1 MAEENPYLQQ
11 IAKNSGLPEKTV
23 DTDNPYILQAQKN
36 AGKPLEYKETP
47 DKFMSGLEQAA
58 GTINVT
64 NKYQDSLANYAKYDV
79 GLSPFGEDWNEIRAN
94 NQGVGEKIGRG
105 LLKMGATMSGAIA
118 ENTIGVF
125 SGLASMATGGT
136 YADNAVGRSVD
147 EMNEWMAEN
156 LPHYYTQK
164 EQDPD
169 RSMLAA
175 LGTANFWTDKFANGL
190 GYSLGSL
197 ATVWATGGTGLIGR
211 AVGLA
216 GKGIATFGEAAA
228 VGKIATTGD
237 KLKKIY
243 EASKMIK
250 TGAKLSDDVTKAAKI
265 ARGLNAAK
273 HLEVGA
279 MMSLA
284 ESSVEAREK
293 SKEFIRE
300 QFAAWEEANPGKSA
314 QQDMTAEERQAIL
327 DSARAVENTAFGLNM
342 AILMPTN
349 LFTFGSMIG
358 GSKKLAGIPVGESLT
373 DDIIKQGDKYVLKTP
388 STSFGKTLQKVN
400 KFTSPI
406 YKNSLNEAF
415 QEGAQYA
422 IGVGASE
429 YFKNK
434 FDTGSGDF
442 AGALMKGMSET
453 FGSADGRESMLLGA
467 LIGGGMGAVSTSV
480 GAEASRRKTV
490 AANTEAL
497 LNIKNSATFTNL
509 TANAEQNDE
518 ILRTITG
525 ITAANQMGNYKVANE
540 LRKQLIAQRAAKFQ
554 ALDAEDLALEEFDD
568 LEKMSEEEFM
578 KRTGYDT
585 TKTEDGKL
593 KTLFS
598 EQSGGKSHVQVV
610 QELKEQYKKAAQLNR
625 DLDDIIQRVNPIK
638 TGLPGL
644 FQSKEQKQAD
654 ATQRLYNQRLKAIMM
669 QHMVGIDTRDEEID
683 ASINEL
689 RKLSPEGPDSFA
701 NISKDDILALVKKN
715 KITMSSSGEIQFPK
729 SVVST
734 TITDTDTEEEKAK
747 KKAEAQTSEG
757 KREKKEEEEDNKVL
771 SKLEKALIYAE
782 NLNPI
787 AKMKFENELA
797 NLFTGLR
804 MREESIAAFEELMT
818 SPEKRDLAILAKQ
831 SAKIEAKIANDNKEA
846 SIVIDEARSTA
857 DLDALI
863 NTDTLSPELKER
875 LLKKY
880 KELEEVEDKYAE
892 DFNILTDEHLKDL
905 MLGIDEIKDSDPQK
919 AVALMKVVAARAG
932 ETKAQKEARVAA
944 NDKQKEAQAAAEASV
959 AGLGTSQANTP
970 NAKQYVNK
978 IRVTTSDNRNL
989 IINGVPYRN
998 DNINIMDALEL
1009 DMVAMSEDGQIPVIA
1024 VNLTNKAGQKV
1035 RFAAEQDPILAQE
1048 LAEVIMTGYISEGT
1062 ADTVDMTREE
1072 AEDKANNILKLSK
1085 KKENALE
1092 TQITI
1097 KKEDR
1102 PESSVY
1108 DFGIKELQ
1116 RFLDGL
1122 FQAKKLLE
1130 DAYKRDGQP
1139 DSVVQGLESYQSLVQ
1154 MLETYTKKL
1163 EQLQQDYRDVMGMPS
1178 QVDPSITPA
1187 ELNNQDS
1194 IEVNNEVNRLKSM
1207 SQNLDVKIAAL
1218 RNLIQGIDTA
1228 APVSDKK
1235 AQIDDIERRRQEDLN
1250 KFGSTSWGSDLKQ
1263 PFLEKFGVEVNG
1275 WGSDTTE
1282 TFNGPNPN
1290 NDRFTVFDLRQIINA
1305 KYDAELAALGQPSAP
1320 SGVAQEELAKL
1331 QESLNLAIE
1340 EQSQLQSQINKL
1352 EEEDES
1358 RKSSESSK
1366 EVQTPEGAEGPVAE
1380 QGDTPAAE
1388 GDVQV
1393 PPSEELD
1400 INAEEETGEMIFGSD
1415 AFSSVDLF
1423 AEEETDD
1430 VDIKSD
1436 FEQEEEEEVEDIIDE
1451 DTPVRETT
1459 ATVVD
1464 EEETEI
1470 NENAG
1475 EIDARLVKNEYRT
1488 TEDYNNVIVDT
1499 DGTPLASEDYKEQKD
1514 LKGNKITIEPR
1525 VLSSHIYSPQ
1535 GSEIV
1540 FEVRPDTDYWNK
1552 IKDSIP
1558 ANRHWEKVPIFV
1570 KVRTPQGLKTVGML
1584 EGYNPNKAES
1594 NQSRKD
1600 IYENF
1605 LKGKKVTST
1614 IAGKRGIHN
1623 SQNIANAVTKKGE
1636 IFFYSPFQYGAIPTL
1651 AIATPQKE
1659 SGMSKWEVFLRGDN
1673 VTEKDAIPSF
1683 EADRRHLGRV
1693 AMIVRTPLGGFKQLF
1708 LTTRRMTQ
1716 AGLNAAKIA
1725 IVKGRP
1731 EKADDLVG
1739 FNLIAEMAVALNRT
1753 DMIFS
1758 TDITPEG
1765 SETKERL
1772 YRFYLPKAE
1781 SYIAINSSE
1790 LAKAIAKQSF
1800 KFGFIKATVGEKGGV
1815 DWNTDTTKSKLHKLV
1830 QDGVVT
1836 AFEEAVMRRRYQVDG
1851 FRLADNEEFESPFLD
1866 PNTAEGKIYNSYI
1879 GYLADPE
1886 AIPDI
1891 DSEDQ
1896 SHTGILMSDMY
1907 LNEDGSP
1914 YFDIGITYGPM
1925 LVDGKKLI
1933 NSEETISSQSASSK
1947 ITPEEEEEDDEYTDD
1962 NDDDDE
1968 SDDSEDE
1975 DDINN
1980 SIFSAVNGGEE
1991 VEEEEEVEDETAG
2004 STTTMEDLLKAR
2016 GLVSE
2021 AEATEEEEEEPTIA
2035 KEEEDDSGLED
2046 PLIARLI
2053 DVQKNEYKGMFKDT
2067 ITGEETHYKIQPK
2080 GDPTDRKFAR
2090 ISSFASEP
2098 FKGDKQIQ
2106 IASSR
2111 AGNSVHDIVES
2122 ILMGKTDFTRGDKM
2136 SRVAFLELIS
2146 QVADIKR
2153 LIVKNKETVLATE
2166 MIVYRGKDDRYDG
2179 QEFAGKFDILVK
2191 KPKKKGKPT
2200 EYHIYDIKTG
2210 SEASLNSYDKGYTDP
2225 ETKKVSKSKRDQHGT
2240 QLSLYAYSLVG
2251 LGDLKPANITGSVLF
2266 IPIRYNTEGYIEKV
2280 SNMAEK
2286 KFTLNFNVKEL
2297 LKGNVSFEQKKVN
2310 TTSDPSINNAGK
2322 KKGSTK
2328 ATTKSKAPK
2337 GKEVDTEEK
2346 GVKKK
2351 GKVTKESL
2359 ASDLINAGE
2368 SKDGPAAG
2376 VDKQLADLKK
2386 SITKSGGMDDTVFIQ
2401 IVKDTFGITLTEEE
2415 SDKLQND
2422 VLKGECE

>member
-1 MAEENPYLQQ
+1 MEENPYLAQIAQDTGLAVDTNPSDTSKYSDNPYLQQ
-11 IAKNSGLPEKTV
+11 I
-23 DTDNPYILQAQKN
+23 QKDSV
-36 AGKPLEYKETP
+36 KPLEITTSPSKY
-47 DKFMSGLEQAA
+47 MSGLDQAA
-58 GTINVT
+58 GIISVT
-64 NKYQDSLANYAKYDV
+64 NRYQDSLANYAKYDV

-156 LPHYYTQK
+156 FPHYYTQK

-169 RSMLAA
+169 RSMLSA

-197 ATVWATGGTGLIGR
+197 ATIWATGGTGLIGR
-211 AVGLA
+211 GVGMV

-250 TGAKLSDDVTKAAKI
+250 TGAKLSDDVGRAAMI

-293 SKEFIRE
+293 SKEFVRE
-300 QFAAWEEANPGKSA
+300 QFEAWEEANPGKSA
-314 QQDMTAEERQAIL
+314 QQDMSAEERQAIL

-349 LFTFGSMIG
+349 LFTFGSMLG

-373 DDIIKQGDKYVLKTP
+373 DDIIKQGDKYVLKAPT
-388 STSFGKTLQKVN
+388 TSFGKTLQKVN
-400 KFTSPI
+400 RFTSPI
-406 YKNSLNEAF
+406 YQNSLNEAF

-434 FDTGSGDF
+434 FDTGSGDL
-442 AGALMKGMSET
+442 AGAFMKGMSET

-467 LIGGGMGAVSTSV
+467 LIGGGMGAVSTTV

-509 TANAEQNDE
+509 VGSAEQNDE

-593 KTLFS
+593 KSIFS

-610 QELKEQYKKAAQLNR
+610 QELKEEYKKAAKLNR
-625 DLDDIIQRVNPIK
+625 DLNDIIQRVNPIQ

-644 FQSKEQKQAD
+644 LQSKEQKAAD

-701 NISKDDILALVKKN
+701 SISKNDILALVKKN
-715 KITMSSSGEIQFPK
+715 KITMSASGEIQFPK

-734 TITDTDTEEEKAK
+734 TITDTDTEEEKAR
-747 KKAEAQTSEG
+747 KKAEAQSPEG
-757 KREKKEEEEDNKVL
+757 KRDKKEEDDDNKVL
-771 SKLEKALIYAE
+771 SKLEKAFTYAQ

-787 AKMKFENELA
+787 AKIKFENELA

-846 SIVIDEARSTA
+846 SVVIDEARSTA

-863 NTDTLSPELKER
+863 NTDTLSPELKEK
-875 LLKKY
+875 LLRKY
-880 KELEEVEDKYAE
+880 KELEEVEDRYAE
-892 DFNILTDEHLKDL
+892 DFNILTDDHLKDL
-905 MLGIDEIKDSDPQK
+905 MVGIEEIKESDPQK
-919 AVALMKVVAARAG
+919 AVALMRVVAARAG

-959 AGLGTSQANTP
+959 AGLGASQANTP

-1035 RFAAEQDPILAQE
+1035 RFATEQDPILAQE
-1048 LAEVIMTGYISEGT
+1048 LAEIITIGYVSEGT
-1062 ADTVDMTREE
+1062 IDTVNMTREE
-1072 AEDKANNILKLSK
+1072 AEDRANNILKLSK
-1085 KKENALE
+1085 KKENAIQ
-1092 TQITI
+1092 TKTNI
-1097 KKEDR
+1097 KPEDR
-1102 PESSVY
+1102 PDAATYE
-1108 DFGIKELQ
+1108 FAIKEVQ
-1116 RFLDGL
+1116 KYLDGL
-1122 FQAKKLLE
+1122 FEAKKLLE

-1139 DSVVQGLESYQSLVQ
+1139 DSVVQGLENYQTLVQ

-1163 EQLQQDYRDVMGMPS
+1163 ADLQKSHREMVGIPN
-1178 QVDPSITPA
+1178 QVDPTITPG

-1194 IEVNNEVNRLKSM
+1194 IEINNEVNRLKSM
-1207 SQNLDVKIAAL
+1207 SQNLDVKISAL
-1218 RNLIQGIDTA
+1218 RNLIQGVDT
-1228 APVSDKK
+1228 
-1235 AQIDDIERRRQEDLN
+1235 E
-1250 KFGSTSWGSDLKQ
+1250 
-1263 PFLEKFGVEVNG
+1263 
-1275 WGSDTTE
+1275 
-1282 TFNGPNPN
+1282 
-1290 NDRFTVFDLRQIINA
+1290 
-1305 KYDAELAALGQPSAP
+1305 
-1320 SGVAQEELAKL
+1320 SGVGQEELKKL
-1331 QESLNLAIE
+1331 QESLDLAIE
-1340 EQSQLQSQINKL
+1340 EQRQLQNQIKQL

-1366 EVQTPEGAEGPVAE
+1366 ETQTPEGTQEPTAE
-1380 QGDTPAAE
+1380 QGDNAEAE

-1400 INAEEETGEMIFGSD
+1400 INDEEETGEMIFGSD
-1415 AFSSVDLF
+1415 SFSSVDLF
-1423 AEEETDD
+1423 AEETDD

-1436 FEQEEEEEVEDIIDE
+1436 FEQEDEEEVEDTIDE

-1488 TEDYNNVIVDT
+1488 TEDYNNVVVDT
-1499 DGTPLASEDYKEQKD
+1499 DGTPLTNEDYHGNGKKPGEPGYKEGRRQKN
-1514 LKGNKITIEPR
+1514 LKGQIITIDPR
-1525 VLSSHIYSPQ
+1525 ILSSHIDSPQ
-1535 GSEIV
+1535 GSEIE
-1540 FEVRPDTDYWNK
+1540 FEVRPDTMYWNK
-1552 IKDSIP
+1552 VKDAIP
-1558 ANRHWEKVPIFV
+1558 ANRHWESVPIFV

-1623 SQNIANAVTKKGE
+1623 SQNIANAIDKNGE
-1636 IFFYSPFQYGAIPTL
+1636 TFFYSPFQDGAMPTL

-1673 VTEKDAIPSF
+1673 VTEKDEIPSF
-1683 EADRRHLGRV
+1683 QADRRHLGRV

-1708 LTTRRMTQ
+1708 LTTRRMTR
-1716 AGLNAAKIA
+1716 AGLDAAKIA

-1731 EKADDLVG
+1731 EKADDLIG

-1758 TDITPEG
+1758 TDITSEG
-1765 SETKERL
+1765 SEIKERL

-1790 LAKAIAKQSF
+1790 LAKAIAKRSF
-1800 KFGFIKATVGEKGGV
+1800 KFGFTKATVGEKGGV
-1815 DWNTDTTKSKLHKLV
+1815 DWNTDTTKAKLHKLV
-1830 QDGVVT
+1830 QDSVVT

-1879 GYLADPE
+1879 DYLSDPE

-1891 DSEDQ
+1891 DSDSQ

-1925 LVDGKKLI
+1925 IVDGKKL
-1933 NSEETISSQSASSK
+1933 NSSEETISGQSANAK
-1947 ITPEEEEEDDEYTDD
+1947 ITPEEEEEEDDEYVDD

-1968 SDDSEDE
+1968 FTDSEDE
-1975 DDINN
+1975 DDVNN
-1980 SIFSAVNGGEE
+1980 SIFSAVNGDEE
-1991 VEEEEEVEDETAG
+1991 VQEEEEVQDETTG
-2004 STTTMEDLLKAR
+2004 STTTTEDLLKAR

-2021 AEATEEEEEEPTIA
+2021 VEKTEGEEEEPQIA
-2035 KEEEDDSGLED
+2035 KEEEDPSGFED
-2046 PLIARLI
+2046 PLVARLI
-2053 DVQKNEYKGMFKDT
+2053 DVQNNEYKGMFKDT
-2067 ITGEETHYKIQPK
+2067 VTGEETHYKIQPK

-2090 ISSFASEP
+2090 ISSFATEP
-2098 FKGDKQIQ
+2098 FKGDKQTQ

-2111 AGNSVHDIVES
+2111 AGVTVHDIVES

-2166 MIVYRGKDDRYDG
+2166 MIVYRGKDGRYNG
-2179 QEFAGKFDILVK
+2179 EEFAGKFDILVK
-2191 KPKKKGKPT
+2191 KPKKRGKPT

-2225 ETKKVSKSKRDQHGT
+2225 KTKQVSKSKRDQHGT

-2266 IPIRYNTEGYIEKV
+2266 IPVRYNTEGYIEKV

-2310 TTSDPSINNAGK
+2310 TTSDPSINNAGNK
-2322 KKGSTK
+2322 RGSTK
-2328 ATTKSKAPK
+2328 ATTKSEAPK
-2337 GKEVDTEEK
+2337 GTETKAEPIKKTKDSGFVK
-2346 GVKKK
+2346 GNVLDAGLKIAIISDSIDAEGIVSLYKSQNK
-2351 GKVTKESL
+2351 TISLEEAQELMDKV
-2359 ASDLINAGE
+2359 
-2368 SKDGPAAG
+2368 
-2376 VDKQLADLKK
+2376 
-2386 SITKSGGMDDTVFIQ
+2386 IQ
-2401 IVKDTFGITLTEEE
+2401 E
-2415 SDKLQND
+2415 N
-2422 VLKGECE
+2422 C

>member
-1 MAEENPYLQQ
+1 MEENPYLAQ
-11 IAKNSGLPEKTV
+11 IAKDTGLAV
-23 DTDNPYILQAQKN
+23 DSSPSDTSKYSDNPYIQQVQKDSI
-36 AGKPLEYKETP
+36 KPLEITTSP
-47 DKFMSGLEQAA
+47 DKYMSGLDQAA
-58 GTINVT
+58 GIINVT
-64 NKYQDSLANYAKYDV
+64 NRYQDSLANYAKYDV

-125 SGLASMATGGT
+125 SGLASMTTGGT

-169 RSMLAA
+169 RSMLSA

-211 AVGLA
+211 AVGMV

-250 TGAKLSDDVTKAAKI
+250 TGAKLSDDVGKAAKI

-293 SKEFIRE
+293 SKEFVRE
-300 QFAAWEEANPGKSA
+300 QFEAWEEANPGKSA
-314 QQDMTAEERQAIL
+314 QQDMSVEERQAIL

-349 LFTFGSMIG
+349 LFTFGSMLG

-388 STSFGKTLQKVN
+388 TTSFGKTLQKVN
-400 KFTSPI
+400 KFSSPI
-406 YKNSLNEAF
+406 YQNSLNEAF

-434 FDTGSGDF
+434 FDTGSGDI
-442 AGALMKGMSET
+442 AGAFMKGMSET

-467 LIGGGMGAVSTSV
+467 LIGGGMGAVSTTV

-509 TANAEQNDE
+509 AASAEQNDE

-540 LRKQLIAQRAAKFQ
+540 LRKQLVAQRAAKFQ

-593 KTLFS
+593 KSIFS

-610 QELKEQYKKAAQLNR
+610 QELKEEYKKAAKLNR
-625 DLDDIIQRVNPIK
+625 DLNDIIQKVNPIQ

-644 FQSKEQKQAD
+644 LQSKEQKAAD

-701 NISKDDILALVKKN
+701 SISKNDIQALVRKN
-715 KITMSSSGEIQFPK
+715 KITMSASGEIQFPK
-729 SVVST
+729 SIVTT
-734 TITDTDTEEEKAK
+734 TITDTDTEEEKAA
-747 KKAEAQTSEG
+747 KKAEAQSPEG
-757 KREKKEEEEDNKVL
+757 KRDKKEEDDDNKVL
-771 SKLEKALIYAE
+771 SKLEKAIIYAQ
-782 NLNPI
+782 NLDPL
-787 AKMKFENELA
+787 AKIKFQNELA
-797 NLFTGLR
+797 NLFNGLQ

-846 SIVIDEARSTA
+846 SVVIDEARSTA

-863 NTDTLSPELKER
+863 NTDTLSPELREK
-875 LLKKY
+875 LLRKY
-880 KELEEVEDKYAE
+880 KELEEVEDIYAE
-892 DFNILTDEHLKDL
+892 NYSILTDEHLKDL
-905 MLGIDEIKDSDPQK
+905 MLGIEEIKDKDPQM
-919 AVALMKVVAARAG
+919 AVALLRVVAARAG
-932 ETKAQKEARVAA
+932 ETTAQKEARA
-944 NDKQKEAQAAAEASV
+944 NAPKTEKQKEAEADAAASV
-959 AGLGTSQANTP
+959 AGLGASQANTP
-970 NAKQYVNK
+970 NAKEYVNK

-998 DNINIMDALEL
+998 DNINIMDAIEL
-1009 DMVAMSEDGQIPVIA
+1009 DTRALVDPSIIPV
-1024 VNLTNKAGQKV
+1024 VSVTLTNKAGQIVKFTV
-1035 RFAAEQDPILAQE
+1035 EQDPILAQE
-1048 LAEVIMTGYISEGT
+1048 IAEIISIGYVSEGT
-1062 ADTVDMTREE
+1062 VDTVDMTIEE
-1072 AEDKANNILKLSK
+1072 AEDRANTILKVSK
-1085 KKENALE
+1085 NGEEALKTRSDIKPDE
-1092 TQITI
+1092 TF
-1097 KKEDR
+1097 
-1102 PESSVY
+1102 PEAY
-1108 DFGIKELQ
+1108 KFAIKEVK
-1116 RFLDGL
+1116 RFVDGL
-1122 FQAKKLLE
+1122 FEAKKLLE
-1130 DAYKRDGQP
+1130 EAYKRDNQP
-1139 DSVVQGLESYQSLVQ
+1139 DSVLQALESYQTLVQ

-1163 EQLQQDYRDVMGMPS
+1163 EDLQKAYRDMMGMPG
-1178 QVDPSITPA
+1178 QADPTIAPE
-1187 ELNNQDS
+1187 ELNAQDS
-1194 IEVNNEVNRLKSM
+1194 KEVNNEVGRLISI
-1207 SQNLDVKIAAL
+1207 SENLDAKIAAIS
-1218 RNLIQGIDTA
+1218 NLINNLDPESGL
-1228 APVSDKK
+1228 SEEK
-1235 AQIDDIERRRQEDLN
+1235 
-1250 KFGSTSWGSDLKQ
+1250 LK
-1263 PFLEKFGVEVNG
+1263 E
-1275 WGSDTTE
+1275 
-1282 TFNGPNPN
+1282 
-1290 NDRFTVFDLRQIINA
+1290 
-1305 KYDAELAALGQPSAP
+1305 
-1320 SGVAQEELAKL
+1320 L
-1331 QESLNLAIE
+1331 QESLKLAVE
-1340 EQSQLQSQINKL
+1340 EQRLVQTQIKKLQ
-1352 EEEDES
+1352 EEDES

-1366 EVQTPEGAEGPVAE
+1366 EAQTPEGAQEPTTE
-1380 QGDTPAAE
+1380 QGDNATAE

-1400 INAEEETGEMIFGSD
+1400 INDEEETGEMIFGSD
-1415 AFSSVDLF
+1415 EFSSVNLF
-1423 AEEETDD
+1423 AEETDD
-1430 VDIKSD
+1430 VDIKAD
-1436 FEQEEEEEVEDIIDE
+1436 FDEEEEEEIEDVIDE
-1451 DTPVRETT
+1451 DTPIRETT
-1459 ATVVD
+1459 VTIVD
-1464 EEETEI
+1464 EVETSI
-1470 NENAG
+1470 NENSG
-1475 EIDARLVKNEYRT
+1475 DIDARIVKNEYGT
-1488 TEDYNNVIVDT
+1488 TDDYNNIIVDT
-1499 DGTPLASEDYKEQKD
+1499 DGTPTKNEDYHGNGKKPGEAGYKEGRKQKN
-1514 LKGNKITIEPR
+1514 LKGQIIPIDPR
-1525 VLSSHIYSPQ
+1525 ILSSHIDSPQ
-1535 GSEIV
+1535 GSEIE
-1540 FEVRPDTDYWNK
+1540 FEVRPDTMYWNK
-1552 IKDSIP
+1552 VKDAIP
-1558 ANRHWEKVPIFV
+1558 ANRHWENVPIFIRV
-1570 KVRTPQGLKTVGML
+1570 KTPNGFERVGML
-1584 EGYNPNKAES
+1584 EGYNSNKVEKNA
-1594 NQSRKD
+1594 SRKE

-1605 LKGKKVTST
+1605 LKGKRVTST

-1623 SQNIANAVTKKGE
+1623 SQNIANAITDNGE
-1636 IFFYSPFQYGAIPTL
+1636 IFFYNPFQDGAMPTL

-1673 VTEKDAIPSF
+1673 VTEEDEIPSF
-1683 EADRRHLGRV
+1683 QADRKHLGKV

-1716 AGLNAAKIA
+1716 AGVNAAKIA

-1739 FNLIAEMAVALNRT
+1739 FNLIAEMAVNLSKT

-1758 TDITPEG
+1758 DNISEPG
-1765 SETKERL
+1765 SGIQKRL
-1772 YRFYLPKAE
+1772 YTFYLPKAE
-1781 SYIAINSSE
+1781 SYIRINDEE
-1790 LAKAIAKQSF
+1790 LAKALAKKSF
-1800 KFGFIKATVGEKGGV
+1800 KFSFVKAVVGEKGGINW
-1815 DWNTDTTKSKLHKLV
+1815 DLDKTKAKLHKLV
-1830 QDGVVT
+1830 QDTVVPS
-1836 AFEEAVMRRRYQVDG
+1836 FEEAVMIRRYQVDG
-1851 FRLADNEEFESPFLD
+1851 FKLADNETFESPFLD
-1866 PNTAEGKIYNSYI
+1866 PDTAEGKVYNSYTD
-1879 GYLADPE
+1879 YLADPE

-1891 DSEDQ
+1891 DSEEQ

-1925 LVDGKKLI
+1925 AIDGKKLN
-1933 NSEETISSQSASSK
+1933 NSEETISGQSATAK

-1968 SDDSEDE
+1968 STDSEDE
-1975 DDINN
+1975 DDVNN
-1980 SIFSAVNGGEE
+1980 SIFSAVNGDEE
-1991 VEEEEEVEDETAG
+1991 VQEEEVQDETTG
-2004 STTTMEDLLKAR
+2004 STTPIEELLKAR

-2021 AEATEEEEEEPTIA
+2021 QKEAGEEEEEPQVA
-2035 KEEEDDSGLED
+2035 KEEEDESGLAD
-2046 PLIARLI
+2046 PLVAKLM
-2053 DVQKNEYKGMFKDT
+2053 DVQENEYKEMFVDPV
-2067 ITGEETHYKIQPK
+2067 TGEKTHYKIQPK
-2080 GDPTDRKFAR
+2080 GDPIARKFSR
-2090 ISSFASEP
+2090 VSSFASES
-2098 FKGDKQIQ
+2098 FKGDKQTQ

-2111 AGNSVHDIVES
+2111 AGNTVHDIVEA
-2122 ILMGKTDFTRGDKM
+2122 ILMGKTNYARGENL
-2136 SRVAFLELIS
+2136 SRVAFLELIN
-2146 QVADIKR
+2146 QIADIKR

-2166 MIVYRGKDDRYDG
+2166 MIVYRAKDDRYKG
-2179 QEFAGKFDILVK
+2179 EEFAGKFDILVK
-2191 KPKKKGKPT
+2191 KPNKKGKPT
-2200 EYHIYDIKTG
+2200 QYHIYDIKTG
-2210 SEASLNSYDKGYTDP
+2210 SESSLNFYDKGYTDP
-2225 ETKKVSKSKRDQHGT
+2225 TTKEVSKSKRDQHGT
-2240 QLSLYAYSLVG
+2240 QLSMYAYSLVG
-2251 LGDLKPANITGSVLF
+2251 LGNLKPENITGSVLF
-2266 IPIRYNTEGYIEKV
+2266 VPIRYNTEGYIEKV
-2280 SNMAEK
+2280 SNMSEK
-2286 KFTLNFNVKEL
+2286 KFTLSFNIKEL
-2297 LKGNVSFEQKKVN
+2297 LKGEVSFEQKKVN
-2310 TTSDPSINNAGK
+2310 TSSDPSINNAGK
-2322 KKGSTK
+2322 SKGSTK
-2328 ATTKSKAPK
+2328 ATTKGATPK
-2337 GKEVDTEEK
+2337 GKEVDTEEE

-2351 GKVTKESL
+2351 GKVTKDSL

-2386 SITKSGGMDDTVFIQ
+2386 SITKSGGMDDTMFIQ

-2415 SDKLQND
+2415 SDKLQSD
-2422 VLKGECE
+2422 VIKGIC